1 MAKKQLAPRLPSD
14 EKEVFEKGFEG
25 NIADGKKFVT
35 DGHSMFLA
43 AAAPAGMIFKS
54 GDNPRNPVKDASV
67 QNVFDE
73 AEKREQVVA
82 HFIGCGKP
90 REDLVVAVIR
100 DERGRYATFNP
111 YILKFALIGSQAD
124 GLAFAA
130 GAKYDKDMMTLL
142 RDGKVVGAIMPM
154 RIDVMFHLY
163 DYDLTGPAV
172 PLTGG

>member
-1 MAKKQLAPRLPSD
+1 MAKKKLTPRLPSD

-43 AAAPAGMIFKS
+43 AAAPAGMIFPKP
-54 GDNPRNPVKDASV
+54 DEEAERKPVKDASV
-67 QNVFDE
+67 QNVFDK
-73 AEKREQVVA
+73 AEKRKQVVA
-82 HFIGCGKP
+82 HFIGCGKF

-100 DERGRYATFNP
+100 GERGRYAAFNP

-124 GLAFAA
+124 GLAFTA
-130 GAKYDKDMMTLL
+130 GAKYDKDMMALL
-142 RDGKVVGAIMPM
+142 RDGKVVGAIMPV
-154 RIDVMFHLY
+154 RLDVLFHLC

-172 PLTGG
+172 EL